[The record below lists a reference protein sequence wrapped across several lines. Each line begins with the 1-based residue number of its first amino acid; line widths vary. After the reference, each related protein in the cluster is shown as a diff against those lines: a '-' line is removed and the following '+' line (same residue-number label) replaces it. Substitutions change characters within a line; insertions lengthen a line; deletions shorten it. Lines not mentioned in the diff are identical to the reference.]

1 MKERGRGCLRDGE
14 GAFAHLFFNEKVL
27 VLDMLRKALT
37 GEMKPLTEAL
47 RYYWQLFQSL

>member
-1 MKERGRGCLRDGE
+1 MLKEHPLI
-14 GAFAHLFFNEKVL
+14 FFSVTKVL
-27 VLDMLRKALT
+27 ILDMHRKALT

>member
-1 MKERGRGCLRDGE
+1 MVREHSLIPFSMR
-14 GAFAHLFFNEKVL
+14 KVL
-27 VLDMLRKALT
+27 ILDMHRKALT